1 MFVKNPLKSIPIPGE
16 APIRVALEKDS
27 LDVWVGGSRIETEA
41 GFTEEGSE
49 QIFTVENQEARILGK
64 NLFSKISRFQ

>member
-1 MFVKNPLKSIPIPGE
+1 MKSIPIPGE
-16 APIRVALEKDS
+16 SPVRVALEKDS

-64 NLFSKISRFQ
+64 KFIFQNQQVSVVSN